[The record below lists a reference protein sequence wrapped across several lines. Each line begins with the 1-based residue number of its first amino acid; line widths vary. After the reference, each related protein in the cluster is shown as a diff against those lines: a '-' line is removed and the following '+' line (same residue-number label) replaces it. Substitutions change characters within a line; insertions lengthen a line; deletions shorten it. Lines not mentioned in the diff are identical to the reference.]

1 MILFRGWPSAAVLVA
16 GADVAM
22 PPEEAARFLFWTPCF
37 GLGSGS
43 GSGVRVSATNHLF
56 DVGSAEAAEQGE
68 LLEDPLL
75 PQRLIRLGVVMPV
88 KLILQ

>member
-1 MILFRGWPSAAVLVA
+1 LG
-16 GADVAM
+16 
-22 PPEEAARFLFWTPCF
+22 F
-37 GLGSGS
+37 GLLLGFR
-43 GSGVRVSATNHLF
+43 VRVSATNHLF